1 MKKHILSFLLINIL
15 LLACSASKNANIET
29 SNSTEKT
36 LDNISV
42 NIFNSKGFQYFNA
55 NKGFILVTNK
65 EQKKNSPVPTLKF
78 FIFNV
83 ANSSVIFKET
93 IFNGNVFW
101 KDDKTIE
108 VIVYPE
114 IVMKHPSEFSIG
126 YLLNVET
133 LEKSSRIK
141 N

>member
-1 MKKHILSFLLINIL
+1 MNKLTIPFIL
-15 LLACSASKNANIET
+15 LNIFVIACSASKKIEVE
-29 SNSTEKT
+29 SKNPGEKS
-36 LDNISV
+36 LDSIAIE
-42 NIFNSKGFQYFNA
+42 IFNSKGFQYKNI
-55 NKGFILVTNK
+55 NQNYILVTNK
-65 EQKKNSPVPTLKF
+65 KQKKNSPVPTLKF
-78 FIFNV
+78 FIYYV
-83 ANSSVIFKET
+83 ANETVIFEDT

-101 KDDKTIE
+101 KDDKTVE

-114 IVMKHPSEFSIG
+114 IVMKQPSGFSIG